1 MLSKFFMIFWHLLL
15 QSFCS
20 FAIEQFNTFFAN
32 STILHTVLKCPIHHK
47 LEHIFIKRKTSY
59 CSCKK
64 TAIVRI
70 CVVLFAIIIIH
81 YSKKQVV
88 NLKRL
93 FFFLSD
99 KIVLQC
105 NGRTVFKSIGS
116 DCALLQRV
124 RIRSKT
130 SLFDFWVSN
139 EHQERRLE

>member
-1 MLSKFFMIFWHLLL
+1 MICYLSFLWFFGIYCCNLFVLLL
-15 QSFCS
+15 LS
-20 FAIEQFNTFFAN
+20 N
-32 STILHTVLKCPIHHK
+32 SIHFLQIALLKVLKCPIHHK
-47 LEHIFIKRKTSY
+47 LEHIFIKRRTSY

-64 TAIVRI
+64 NCNSKNLCSI
-70 CVVLFAIIIIH
+70 CYNHNPLQQEASCQF
-81 YSKKQVV
+81 KKTI
-88 NLKRL
+88 
-93 FFFLSD
+93 FFPSD
-99 KIVLQC
+99 KIVLQR